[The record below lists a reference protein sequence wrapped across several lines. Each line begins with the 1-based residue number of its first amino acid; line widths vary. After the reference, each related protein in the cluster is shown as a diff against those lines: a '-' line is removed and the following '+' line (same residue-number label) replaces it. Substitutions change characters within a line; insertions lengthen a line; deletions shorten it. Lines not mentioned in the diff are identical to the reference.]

1 MISSYHKE
9 MVENVAHQLLSALKM
24 NTGLDRNL
32 NEELGVASI
41 SAETSDRVYWI
52 YVAYHEGTP
61 KPYSVDIMITSVQD
75 HWLSTLSWVQRLESL
90 EDFELPPNLAAIRT
104 LMVGT

>member
-9 MVENVAHQLLSALKM
+9 MVENVANQLLSALKM

-32 NEELGVASI
+32 DEELGVASI
-41 SAETSDRVYWI
+41 SAETSDGVYWI
-52 YVAYHEGTP
+52 YVGYYGGNP
-61 KPYSVDIMITSVQD
+61 KPYSVDIMITPVQD
-75 HWLSTLSWVQRLESL
+75 HWFLTLSWGQRLESL

-104 LMVGT
+104 LLVST